1 MWLVIIIPQE
11 QSVVEVPFKTREY
24 RTCTSDYRQ
33 IAFLNFEFYENARR
47 NVERNAAETFVI
59 EKV

>member
-1 MWLVIIIPQE
+1 
-11 QSVVEVPFKTREY
+11 VVEVPLNTREY

-33 IAFLNFEFYENARR
+33 IAFLYFEFYENARR
-47 NVERNAAETFVI
+47 NVERNAAETFVV